1 MPGIRSTATASP
13 HDHPEG
19 ARSGRATLMDPI
31 ERRVRE
37 TLAASGVPFE
47 LIDCDPSLADTAEF
61 CAAYG
66 YSLEQSANTIVVAS
80 KRPRGINAA
89 CVVLAPTRLDV
100 NRRVREVLG
109 VKKLSFASPEVTAD
123 LTGMA
128 MGGVTP
134 IALPDGRTLIVAIE
148 VRTVNPESE
157 DRTIAIAA
165 EDRTVKPESEDRTI
179 IALAES
185 RIVEASNE

>member
-1 MPGIRSTATASP
+1 
-13 HDHPEG
+13 
-19 ARSGRATLMDPI
+19 MDPI

-134 IALPDGRTLIVAIE
+134 IALPDGLLVLVDSRVMDSDWIIVGGGSRSLK
-148 VRTVNPESE
+148 VKLSTGYFSSLV
-157 DRTIAIAA
+157 AA
-165 EDRTVKPESEDRTI
+165 Q
-179 IALAES
+179 
-185 RIVEASNE
+185 IVEDLAVVPGTSPSSLPSPPVSGIDPPSRDGNE